1 MAGERA
7 WLSKLRAGR
16 REAEEAA
23 NMTGL
28 RSVARRFTI
37 DCRSK
42 ELDVARAAVFKRLDE
57 LIATQEAMLA
67 KLATP
72 ATSSLSQGSTASR
85 RSSVSSAP
93 RAVSSQPF
101 AAAEQAAHPQGSP
114 CTTPTSSQPLLQSSG
129 PTAPARFRPALPASA
144 ASPAAKAE
152 EEEAAG
158 PLTQLLLGSRV
169 QVVEEENQTLKLKV
183 ESLEEALA
191 HTKEQLAQAKDGN
204 RKLLEQARTTQA
216 GQLRMESRMEAM
228 ELQMTEL
235 MAANAVHMQ
244 TRDSVSLL
252 HSEQQHLQ
260 VQQQLGECKQCIVF
274 KGNDPLPTEGT
285 AAHLQGVLSEQ
296 LGVQVTVQSVKQLGR
311 QPAPSEEGPEQ
322 RPTAYKVVLGSSGER
337 IEVLRVKAKALKG
350 KPMSIGPF
358 LTPDQLALEKR
369 LRPVA
374 RQAKAAG
381 KHVRWQYGG
390 LLIDGKPYTGV
401 GSLPT
406 PAKRGHGGLSAASAA
421 QAASKRALF
430 STVGGSFAPLLQ
442 SSKNAA
448 KPKGN
453 SNTAAKQEAK
463 GGGSATANRGSGSA
477 ATKQKAKGGG
487 AAAANQGSSSTA
499 AKQKAKGSDAAAANQ
514 GSGSAAAKQKA
525 KDGGSVAADQGSGSA
540 AANRGSG
547 SAASKKGKGCG
558 SPPAH
563 QQGKCEIKALSP
575 AKPPE
580 GASSAVAQPLGAG
593 PTSSSEAPAS
603 PSSPAR
609 A

>member
-1 MAGERA
+1 MTKSTQEGRMAGERA
-7 WLSKLRAGR
+7 WLSKLRAAR

-42 ELDVARAAVFKRLDE
+42 ELDVARTPVLKRLDE
-57 LIATQEAMLA
+57 LIATQESMLA
-67 KLATP
+67 KLVTP

-93 RAVSSQPF
+93 LAASALPL

-129 PTAPARFRPALPASA
+129 LTAPARFRPALLASA

-158 PLTQLLLGSRV
+158 HLTQLLLGSRV
-169 QVVEEENQTLKLKV
+169 QVVEEENQALKV
-183 ESLEEALA
+183 QVEGLQEALA
-191 HTKEQLAQAKDGN
+191 QTKEQLAQAKDGN

-216 GQLRMESRMEAM
+216 GQLRMESRLEALEQQM
-228 ELQMTEL
+228 AELL
-235 MAANAVHMQ
+235 AANSVHMR
-244 TRDSVSLL
+244 TRDTVSLL

-274 KGNDPLPTEGT
+274 KSSKPLPTEGT
-285 AAHLQGVLSEQ
+285 AAHLQGVLSKQ

-311 QPAPSEEGPEQ
+311 QPDPSVEGPEQ
-322 RPTAYKVVLGSSGER
+322 RPPAYKVVLGSSGER
-337 IEVLRVKAKALKG
+337 TQVLRVKAKALKG

-390 LLIDGKPYTGV
+390 LLIDGKPYTSV
-401 GSLPT
+401 GSMPT
-406 PAKRGHGGLSAASAA
+406 PAKRGHGGQSAVSAA

-442 SSKNAA
+442 SGKAAA

-453 SNTAAKQEAK
+453 GNTAAKQEAK
-463 GGGSATANRGSGSA
+463 GGGSATANRGGGSA
-477 ATKQKAKGGG
+477 ATKQKAQGGG
-487 AAAANQGSSSTA
+487 AAVANQGSS
-499 AKQKAKGSDAAAANQ
+499 
-514 GSGSAAAKQKA
+514 SAAAKQKA
-525 KDGGSVAADQGSGSA
+525 KGTGAAAAIQDSSSAAANKGSGSA
-540 AANRGSG
+540 V
-547 SAASKKGKGCG
+547 SKPGKGCG

-563 QQGKCEIKALSP
+563 QQGKSEIKALSP
-575 AKPPE
+575 AKSSE
-580 GASSAVAQPLGAG
+580 GASSAAAQPRGARL
-593 PTSSSEAPAS
+593 TSSCEAPAS